1 MNCVLS
7 TVRTPQVDLN
17 TIKPASGGEGH
28 ISKPAPN
35 VTRVGS
41 RHQPSPRA
49 RGPPAPPAPPS
60 APPCHDGDGGE
71 NKAEEPEEQ
80 QEEKEEGG
88 CVCARQQRMHA
99 ALEQYVNTQHH
110 ASAVMFARG
119 FPF

>member
-17 TIKPASGGEGH
+17 TIKPASGGERH
-28 ISKPAPN
+28 ISKPALN
-35 VTRVGS
+35 VTRVRS
-41 RHQPSPRA
+41 RHKASPGA
-49 RGPPAPPAPPS
+49 RGPPAPPS
-60 APPCHDGDGGE
+60 APPFHDGDGGE

-80 QEEKEEGG
+80 QEEKEEEEGG
-88 CVCARQQRMHA
+88 CVCTAT

-110 ASAVMFARG
+110 ASAVVFARG